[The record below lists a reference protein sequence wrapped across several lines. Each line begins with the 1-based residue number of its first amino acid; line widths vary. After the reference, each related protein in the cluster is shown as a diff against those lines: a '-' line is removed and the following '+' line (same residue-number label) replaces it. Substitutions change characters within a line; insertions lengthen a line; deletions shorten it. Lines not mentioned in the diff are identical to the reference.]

1 MDKKAPPTAEA
12 VGAPSIAPP
21 TSTTTKSAAGNTK
34 KKRGSSKQPSD
45 SNAAKKKKKDTPAP
59 AVDTA
64 TKTTATVAP
73 AAKKASVPVTKIS
86 GTSSVN
92 SGATSTG
99 GMTNISDRPLL
110 DQVLYRL
117 TEGIPQTELKA
128 VVREADECEKALLKE
143 IQMLEDALKEER
155 ENPSA
160 LEEAKNIAPV
170 PAATTSAGA
179 SDSTVAVN
187 IILESPLT
195 PLDRA
200 FTLSSLLGRLR
211 DELALPSIRK
221 PLPAAVAVAAAS
233 KKKKA
238 NANPAPT
245 YPQLVALAD
254 HSNYTRE
261 HTVAPATNISA
272 AGGQVIV
279 PTAEQHAAQLLHVWR
294 KIASHRT
301 AMVFRRPVKPEEA
314 PGYTDRILFP
324 MDLSLVRK
332 MIVSR
337 ILTTYSEVHQMMRL
351 ISHNCV
357 KYNGRYVQPLDSYLG
372 NNAAFD
378 RLLSPGGSVAL
389 LLLFNSTK

>member
-1 MDKKAPPTAEA
+1 MAEKAGDKKAPPAADA
-12 VGAPSIAPP
+12 VGEPSTAPSA
-21 TSTTTKSAAGNTK
+21 SANTKSAAGTTK
-34 KKRGSSKQPSD
+34 KKRSSSKQPSD
-45 SNAAKKKKKDTPAP
+45 SKAAKKKKKDTTAP
-59 AVDTA
+59 AVDT
-64 TKTTATVAP
+64 TTQTTA
-73 AAKKASVPVTKIS
+73 AAKSTSVTGKKINS
-86 GTSSVN
+86 TSSVN
-92 SGATSTG
+92 SGTTSTG
-99 GMTNISDRPLL
+99 GMTNISDRPLI

-155 ENPSA
+155 KSPSGSDG
-160 LEEAKNIAPV
+160 AKDAASV
-170 PAATTSAGA
+170 PTTTSAA
-179 SDSTVAVN
+179 SDSTVAVTV
-187 IILESPLT
+187 ILESPLT

-211 DELALPSIRK
+211 DDLALPSIRK
-221 PLPAAVAVAAAS
+221 PLPVAVAVAAAS

-261 HTVAPATNISA
+261 HTSAPIVSATPIGGPVVA
-272 AGGQVIV
+272 

-337 ILTTYSEVHQMMRL
+337 ILTSYSEVHQRMRL

-357 KYNGRYVQPLDSYLG
+357 KYNGRYVQLLDSRLG
-372 NNAAFD
+372 GICRVGWF
-378 RLLSPGGSVAL
+378 RPGG
-389 LLLFNSTK
+389 